1 MKQETYNVVAVI
13 VTFNPNL
20 ELFKEVIAS
29 LLPQLSK
36 IYIIDNGS
44 NNLTEIIKF
53 ENQKVNVISLKK
65 NMGIAY
71 ALNIG
76 VKYCLEENTDW
87 ILTLDQ
93 DTILFENALKQVFN
107 AYSKS
112 DYTKEDIGIIAI
124 NPINPKNDL
133 NKEEF
138 VETNFVIT
146 SGNLVNSK
154 VFQKIKYRND
164 FFIDQVDYEFD
175 LNVLKSGYKIL
186 KYTKPLMKHQI
197 GIKDK
202 TGKSFEPIWRVYY
215 ITRNSTFLVTR
226 YNFPFKFY
234 FSQLLHLYFR
244 TFYVLGI
251 KSAPKLLFVFIK
263 GLLNGLTGRL
273 TNI

>member
-1 MKQETYNVVAVI
+1 MKQETYNVVVVI

-29 LLPQLSK
+29 LLPQISK

-76 VKYCLEENTDW
+76 VKYCLEENTGW

-93 DTILFENALKQVFN
+93 DTILFKNALKQVFN

-112 DYTKEDIGIIAI
+112 DYTNEHIGIIAI
-124 NPINPKNDL
+124 NHKNDL

-186 KYTKPLMKHQI
+186 KYTKSLMKHQI

-226 YNFPFKFY
+226 YNFPFKVY
-234 FSQLLHLYFR
+234 FLQLLHTYFR
-244 TFYVLGI
+244 TFSALGI
-251 KSAPKLLFVFIK
+251 KSAPKLLFVFIR

-273 TNI
+273 TNIYD